1 MGIINYDTLLE
12 EHAGT
17 SFEKQYNLSE
27 VIGSSD
33 WQIDMETGLISFGD
47 NLSFPMQILGSYA
60 FDSGTWLW
68 AWANE
73 ASNIPCELL
82 TEANTLKQ
90 LGEEYNIE
98 FLTMPEY
105 KMETVDVHSLGI
117 IASGKFGSSA
127 YYAGNYGSG
136 ILLVTVKSSQV
147 DNIEFNEQARIL
159 TVIPELVSIF
169 AVNHK
174 RTIENYLLAKGY
186 VITEKE
192 NSISASKENNTIIA
206 EFDEKGR
213 LAKINGE
220 IKK

>member
-12 EHAGT
+12 EHAGAA
-17 SFEKQYNLSE
+17 FERQYSLSE
-27 VIGSSD
+27 VVGSNN
-33 WQIDMETGLISFGD
+33 WQIDMGTGLISFGD
-47 NLSFPMQILGSYA
+47 NLNFPMQILGSYA

-73 ASNIPCELL
+73 ASNIPNELL
-82 TEANTLKQ
+82 TEANALKQ

-105 KMETVDVHSLGI
+105 KMEATDVHSLGI

-136 ILLVTVKSSQV
+136 ILLVTVKSPQI
-147 DNIEFNEQARIL
+147 DNIEYNEQARIL

-169 AVNHK
+169 TVNHK

-186 VITEKE
+186 IITEKE
-192 NSISASKENNTIIA
+192 NCISANKGNNTITT